1 MRSFCSFSDNSL
13 VQSFNLYDHLRSY
26 DDSIQWALPVPIIWK
41 ILSYLEMPP
50 DIIEQEDHYCS
61 PDHPCRKIITTV
73 IRPFLQLGHVCHSFK
88 LMSRDLYSRRRRG
101 ETWTDTQPDPYHLK
115 SIVRWKHIDGRY
127 RHLMSLQ
134 DYRDD
139 EGCSLAYDTGTSVGC
154 HRDLMP
160 LVVVKVLSGYRYE
173 TPAELAAYSAIE
185 SDDATVDVSA
195 FASMLSH
202 GQFEYEWNTID
213 YFVLDY
219 LGPTL
224 LDVMQRS
231 CYSRFTGKMTMAVAI
246 QLLRRHRDT
255 HSVHLIHNGAK
266 PANYC
271 LPPNPGTVDDDIVN
285 TKIYMIDFGF
295 STFFTPPSEGGSPYD
310 VCGFSG
316 GNPCF
321 RSTGCDAGDSVS
333 PRDDL
338 EGLAYTLAYLGK
350 GSLPWWR
357 GPNGHWYSEEYRCKY
372 DEKADAGVN
381 VIFGGMDPIYTW
393 FFELVKG
400 MSWGEMPD
408 YDALIQKFCERWIEK
423 GYGSTPG
430 EYEWWIK
437 STKKENFSFPGQ
449 LRNMTNMN
457 HHCQSQPESSYPVR
471 TMKNCSSSNQNG
483 KPCQNRMKMNFFSLG
498 EEWIQSIFL
507 FRTFRRRK
515 QSSFTVHCLMPVSA
529 Q

>member
-1 MRSFCSFSDNSL
+1 
-13 VQSFNLYDHLRSY
+13 
-26 DDSIQWALPVPIIWK
+26 
-41 ILSYLEMPP
+41 
-50 DIIEQEDHYCS
+50 
-61 PDHPCRKIITTV
+61 
-73 IRPFLQLGHVCHSFK
+73 
-88 LMSRDLYSRRRRG
+88 
-101 ETWTDTQPDPYHLK
+101 
-115 SIVRWKHIDGRY
+115 
-127 RHLMSLQ
+127 
-134 DYRDD
+134 
-139 EGCSLAYDTGTSVGC
+139 
-154 HRDLMP
+154 MP

-423 GYGSTPG
+423 GYGSAPG
-430 EYEWWIK
+430 EYDWWIK
-437 STKKENFSFPGQ
+437 STKKENVRHEYLWRRWCFTGWEVFFPGPTDDYDEYEPPLPKPAGVELPSVDDEELLFFDPERKALPEPDEDELLFFRRGMDPIHLPLPDISPEETEFFHHQ
-449 LRNMTNMN
+449 LFDA
-457 HHCQSQPESSYPVR
+457 SV
-471 TMKNCSSSNQNG
+471 
-483 KPCQNRMKMNFFSLG
+483 FSLVLKLPRVLRSPTLEG
-498 EEWIQSIFL
+498 MAEFFLQAENLNPDHCETFDATEVSLPLPDWNELEMFKGQMSANDVALPSVSDEEKEELELALLPKYYDSEIIQRELETALWIPLPRPDFDEYCW
-507 FRTFRRRK
+507 FFVRRRRRRW
-515 QSSFTVHCLMPVSA
+515 
-529 Q
+529 